1 MKQFLSIQFIAA
13 AVACALAGRISAQP
27 VNGVQAVVHDAVI
40 TRFEVEELT
49 APLAGTLARQYAGKP
64 QEFNSRMAA
73 LQGES
78 TEKLVERH
86 LILNDFKSSGFTLP
100 ESYIEE
106 AIQEEIRTEFGSR
119 AKLTKTLQAQGMTYE
134 KYRNQARDRIIVGIL
149 RSKNINQETIVSPY
163 KIESY
168 YKANQS
174 EYAVEEQVKL
184 RMIVLN
190 NSSTESENTRAL
202 AAEIIAKIKD
212 GAAFSEMASVHSQGS
227 QRNPGGDWGWVETKG
242 LREELRAA
250 AAALKPGE
258 LSGVVETPGA
268 FYIMLVE
275 EKRNAQPRPLSEVRD
290 EIEKVL
296 LDQLR
301 AKATLRYID
310 KLKKKTFVR
319 YF

>member
-1 MKQFLSIQFIAA
+1 MKAFLAVRLVVVVVACGFLSR
-13 AVACALAGRISAQP
+13 LSAQP
-27 VNGVQAVVHDAVI
+27 VNGIQAVVHDAVI
-40 TRFEVEELT
+40 TRMEVETLT
-49 APLAGTLARQYAGKP
+49 APFASTLARQYADKP
-64 QEFNSRMAA
+64 QEFNERIAS

-78 TEKLVERH
+78 TEKLVERQ
-86 LILNDFKSSGFTLP
+86 LILNDFKNSGFTLP

-106 AIQEEIRTEFGSR
+106 AIQEEIRTEYGSR
-119 AKLTKTLQAQGMTYE
+119 AKLTKTLQAQGMIYE
-134 KYRNQARDRIIVGIL
+134 KYRQQARDRIIVDIL
-149 RSKNINQETIVSPY
+149 RSKNIKQETIISPY

-168 YKANQS
+168 YKAHQT
-174 EYAVEEQVKL
+174 EYAIEEQVKL

-190 NSSTESENTRAL
+190 NSSTENENAKAM
-202 AAEIIAKIKD
+202 AAEIISKIKE

-227 QRNPGGDWGWVETKG
+227 QRNPGGDMGWVESKG
-242 LREELRAA
+242 LRKELRDA

-268 FYIMLVE
+268 LYIMLVE
-275 EKRNAQPRPLSEVRD
+275 EKRDAHSRPINEVRE

-296 LDQLR
+296 FDQQR
-301 AKATLRYID
+301 TKASQRYID